1 MKLFIS
7 FIFCFLSFTAS
18 ANIQKFHCHPDF
30 SFTDIEKL
38 NFYSISDV
46 TSMIEFV
53 YTGKKSLL
61 TIDQKV
67 IRNFSLETN
76 GLLSKFYISK
86 TISDHPNAP
95 GFLYIFNK
103 PIDGSRI
110 GTVDYIS
117 TGGFVGYYYVDT
129 FNCFYLEY

>member
-1 MKLFIS
+1 MKLLIS
-7 FIFCFLSFTAS
+7 FICCFLSLVAS
-18 ANIQKFHCHPDF
+18 ANVQKFYCHPGF
-30 SFTDIEKL
+30 SETDIEKL
-38 NFYSISDV
+38 NFNTISDV
-46 TSMIEFV
+46 TNMIEFI
-53 YTGKKSLL
+53 YTGKKSRL
-61 TIDQKV
+61 TVDQKV

-86 TISDHPNAP
+86 AISDHPNAP

-117 TGGFVGYYYVDT
+117 IGGFVGYYYVDT